1 MSRGFSARALYDQTP
16 RWNFP
21 ADPGSFCFLILEKY
35 QPPRNDF
42 IPPEKCSGH
51 IGVSIFPVYTR
62 ILCLEVTSDRPKTG
76 TPTPAPGLFGSRRK
90 NLFRKGSRPSQ
101 SRMREFENRSSRLDR
116 AKIRSIERSDRQ
128 KIKNETPML
137 VPARDEVTIEEK
149 TASKRRSPTLSDIV
163 EMKGEGRRG
172 GAGVT

>member
-1 MSRGFSARALYDQTP
+1 
-16 RWNFP
+16 
-21 ADPGSFCFLILEKY
+21 
-35 QPPRNDF
+35 
-42 IPPEKCSGH
+42 
-51 IGVSIFPVYTR
+51 
-62 ILCLEVTSDRPKTG
+62 
-76 TPTPAPGLFGSRRK
+76 
-90 NLFRKGSRPSQ
+90 
-101 SRMREFENRSSRLDR
+101 MREFENRSSRLDR

-149 TASKRRSPTLSDIV
+149 TASKRRSPALSDLV